1 MYRGSTPCQRT
12 CGPHKIEPFR
22 LISRTRDA
30 LCTLAPGSACWQHP
44 PAGTSEQSCSVYHPA
59 STADYTTLLVQS
71 NSACRLGGNI
81 PCQRTCAQH
90 RIEPFCLGSQ
100 NCSRCASGLLAA
112 LVGNIH
118 LQASQNRVAV
128 HTISEQSCSAHQLA
142 LLVTLRCIYKANKQ
156 ADVLLTHHVSGLV
169 LRTKMSLSA
178 LKADNRLP
186 HAPESLAAPCGN
198 SYPHL
203 RSKRD
208 IAVHNK

>member
-12 CGPHKIEPFR
+12 CAPHNIEPFR

-71 NSACRLGGNI
+71 NSACRLDGNI

-100 NCSRCASGLLAA
+100 NLLALCKRA
-112 LVGNIH
+112 PGSACWQH
-118 LQASQNRVAV
+118 PPAG
-128 HTISEQSCSAHQLA
+128 ISEQSCSAHHLRTELQCTPTCA
-142 LLVTLRCIYKANKQ
+142 AGHTTLHIQSKQ
-156 ADVLLTHHVSGLV
+156 ASRRAADTPCQ
-169 LRTKMSLSA
+169 RTCAPHK
-178 LKADNRLP
+178 NEPFRL
-186 HAPESLAAPCGN
+186 ES
-198 SYPHL
+198 
-203 RSKRD
+203 R
-208 IAVHNK
+208 